1 MKMVSALETKEQQD
15 EGNNAADK
23 EELAQARVFLTGV
36 REKLDGQ
43 VAESSEV
50 LVQDEEEIKREE
62 EVMGSSQLGNL
73 RQLARQTLADTKREV
88 SAMNDEARAG
98 TKDILKEQSESIQ
111 AMDKEKI
118 EDLKKAL
125 VVDTA

>member
-1 MKMVSALETKEQQD
+1 M
-15 EGNNAADK
+15 AAGD
-23 EELAQARVFLTGV
+23 ELAAMHIEAAQSKTADPRDPGSVTVNASGEV
-36 REKLDGQ
+36 IQKLDGQ

-98 TKDILKEQSESIQ
+98 TYVYSNSKFNRIFHLQ
-111 AMDKEKI
+111 
-118 EDLKKAL
+118 LFF
-125 VVDTA
+125 